1 MQTHLQTHLHTDT
14 FIYRHIYIQTH
25 LHADTFIYRHIYM
38 QTHLHTDTFTYI
50 LFLSFFVCASTCED
64 SFFYREI
71 ETFSGS
77 RFKTDDK
84 QKKKLFGIATWTPHD
99 WNDIKQQSSI
109 HRKFSC
115 ERKVLRCGNLCSAIQ
130 LFTRH
135 QS

>member
-1 MQTHLQTHLHTDT
+1 
-14 FIYRHIYIQTH
+14 
-25 LHADTFIYRHIYM
+25 M

-84 QKKKLFGIATWTPHD
+84 QKKKKLFGIATWTPHD
-99 WNDIKQQSSI
+99 WNDIKQQSSMP
-109 HRKFSC
+109 RKFSLAR
-115 ERKVLRCGNLCSAIQ
+115 ERFCDAGTYARPYSSSLVIRVEKFVQ
-130 LFTRH
+130 LKNI
-135 QS
+135 